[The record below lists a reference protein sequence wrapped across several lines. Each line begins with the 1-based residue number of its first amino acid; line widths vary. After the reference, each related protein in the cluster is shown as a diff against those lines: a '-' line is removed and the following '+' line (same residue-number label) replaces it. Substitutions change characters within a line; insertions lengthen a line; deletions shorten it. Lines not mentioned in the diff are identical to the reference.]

1 MGTNEHI
8 TATSLALFIQGMW
21 FSGLKNIYFI
31 IQNVDELP
39 IHHVSYYKELIIIF
53 LIYFIVGGFSS

>member
-1 MGTNEHI
+1 
-8 TATSLALFIQGMW
+8 
-21 FSGLKNIYFI
+21 LKNIYFI